1 MSDATRAYRGIA
13 ALQSL
18 TVACSASAYDG
29 FLRFARDGHAM
40 NYPYDMLTATC
51 LFIIVVSSLIL
62 LALS

>member
-1 MSDATRAYRGIA
+1 
-13 ALQSL
+13 
-18 TVACSASAYDG
+18 
-29 FLRFARDGHAM
+29 M